1 MTSFIHMYPML
12 THMDTN
18 CAVAQ
23 LAVASDFESDGWR
36 FESFLRSKI
45 SIIICLLSSRSSME
59 ERFFDSELTIV
70 RFNPG
75 RLTIMLAMYAVW
87 IQIYRMS
94 RNTAIFRYGGYKQ
107 PVNKPT
113 CVNANHITMRLRMQI
128 RHMMMRYCHRCHC
141 RIRSGLMMNPLHAWF
156 RTMKWYEWMSSLR
169 TMPSYVECGAACP
182 AWLWAYGWFPTGLR
196 HDAWMH
202 YNHGRIRFLLS
213 RSIRINEFHF
223 IQKYWYY
230 CIHDYRAIEI
240 WFNAARNGNTI
251 QSISWYYNKYV
262 WCSHENENIWEWYPF
277 NRKCQI

>member
-1 MTSFIHMYPML
+1 MTSFVHMNPML
-12 THMDTN
+12 THWLY

-45 SIIICLLSSRSSME
+45 SIIACLLSSRSSME

-75 RLTIMLAMYAVW
+75 RLAIMLAMYAVW

-113 CVNANHITMRLRMQI
+113 CVNANHITMKLRMQI

-141 RIRSGLMMNPLHAWF
+141 RIGSGLMMNPLHAWF
-156 RTMKWYEWMSSLR
+156 MAMKWYEWMSSLR

-196 HDAWMH
+196 PWCMDALQSWENKVLIIAFNQDKWVLF
-202 YNHGRIRFLLS
+202 YSKILILLHS
-213 RSIRINEFHF
+213 WLQSNRNM
-223 IQKYWYY
+223 IQCCKKWQY
-230 CIHDYRAIEI
+230 H
-240 WFNAARNGNTI
+240 
-251 QSISWYYNKYV
+251 
-262 WCSHENENIWEWYPF
+262 
-277 NRKCQI
+277 